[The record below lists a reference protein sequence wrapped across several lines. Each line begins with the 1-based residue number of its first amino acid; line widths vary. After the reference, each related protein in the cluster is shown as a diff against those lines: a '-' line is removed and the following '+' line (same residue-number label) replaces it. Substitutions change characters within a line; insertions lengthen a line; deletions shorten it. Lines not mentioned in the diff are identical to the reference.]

1 MKMKASA
8 VVGKGEQTL
17 LCDLGFEL
25 RLTWGKEKKNC
36 EDNKTRDEQQNK
48 IVRMRQWA

>member
-17 LCDLGFEL
+17 LCDLEFEL
-25 RLTWGKEKKNC
+25 RLTWGKEIIKPGMSKKTKLC
-36 EDNKTRDEQQNK
+36 VCDNGP
-48 IVRMRQWA
+48 